1 MIKNPPA
8 NVGDRGWIP
17 GLGRSPKKKMAS
29 TAVFLPGKSHG
40 QERLAGHSPWGG
52 KRVGHD
58 LTTKQQVNE

>member
-8 NVGDRGWIP
+8 SVGDRIFP

-40 QERLAGHSPWGG
+40 QERLAGHSPWGR